1 MDNSQ
6 SYWHIVWN
14 QFRRNRWAVGGMWL
28 AGFFFFVALC
38 APFLAGRL
46 PFYWVD
52 WAAPDGGETLT
63 FPFWREFF
71 APMDTRERM
80 LDIFFNYFLLF
91 IPTIAIVRLL
101 TGRFHRWLLTAAG
114 VLLLIPF
121 CLTQGRNQPLDYLQ
135 LREAGKGRGAFPLLP
150 YGPYEQT
157 FFAPKHAPSWSSPS
171 SPAVAGT
178 SEAHERYSYL
188 GTDEVGR
195 DVLARLIHGSR
206 VSLAVGF
213 ISVGIATVIGLL
225 IGSLA
230 GYYGGWVDIVIS
242 RCVEIMMCF
251 PTFFLILTIIAFL
264 DQRSIVN
271 IMLVIGLT
279 GWTGTAMVIRGEIL
293 KQRQLD
299 YVTAV
304 RSLGA
309 GSARIIFRHI
319 LPNAV
324 APVLVGISFGIAGAI
339 AAESGLS
346 FLGLGVATPT
356 ATWGELLL
364 EGRDSPLPNW
374 WLSVFPGAAIFLSM
388 TAYNLVGEGLRDA
401 MDPKLRG

>member
-1 MDNSQ
+1 MDS
-6 SYWHIVWN
+6 SEGYWQTVWK
-14 QFRRNRWAVGGMWL
+14 QFKKNRWAVAGLGL
-28 AGFFFFVALC
+28 AFFFFLVAVC
-38 APFLAGRL
+38 APLLAGRL
-46 PFYWVD
+46 PLYWE
-52 WAAPDGGETLT
+52 AADGKIS

-71 APMDTRERM
+71 APMDTREKL
-80 LDIFFNYFLLF
+80 LDVFFNYLLLWLPAVF
-91 IPTIAIVRLL
+91 AARAVRLR
-101 TGRFHRWLLTAAG
+101 GKKWVA
-114 VLLLIPF
+114 VISLLLLLPF
-121 CLTQGRNQPLDYLQ
+121 ACTQGRNQPADYLRMQ
-135 LREAGKGRGAFPLLP
+135 EAGEGRGVFPLLP
-150 YGPYEQT
+150 YGAYEQAY
-157 FFAPKHAPSWSSPS
+157 FSPKTAPSWSRP
-171 SPAVAGT
+171 PETPG
-178 SEAHERYSYL
+178 RYSCL

-195 DVLARLIHGSR
+195 DVLARMIHGSR

-213 ISVGIATVIGLL
+213 ISVGIATVIGLI
-225 IGSLA
+225 IGSIA
-230 GYYGGWVDIVIS
+230 GYYGGWVDILIS

-264 DQRSIVN
+264 DQRSIIN

-279 GWTGTAMVIRGEIL
+279 GWTGTAMIIRGEIF

-309 GSARIIFRHI
+309 GTVRIIFRHI

-339 AAESGLS
+339 SAESGLS
-346 FLGLGVATPT
+346 FLGLGVAMPT

>member
-1 MDNSQ
+1 M
-6 SYWHIVWN
+6 
-14 QFRRNRWAVGGMWL
+14 
-28 AGFFFFVALC
+28 AGAFFAIALF

-46 PFYWVD
+46 PFYWLTT
-52 WAAPDGGETLT
+52 AASSGEQTLT

-80 LDIFFNYFLLF
+80 LDMLFNYFLLLL
-91 IPTIAIVRLL
+91 PTIGIIRLAMK
-101 TGRFHRWLLTAAG
+101 RFNRRALIIAAL
-114 VLLLIPF
+114 LLLIPF
-121 CLTQGRNQPLDYLQ
+121 CVTQRRNQPQDYLRLQ
-135 LREAGKGRGAFPLLP
+135 EAGEGRGMFPLLP
-150 YGPYEQT
+150 YGPYEQS
-157 FFAPKHAPSWSSPS
+157 FFLPKQAPSWSLAKTSPS
-171 SPAVAGT
+171 SSPLD
-178 SEAHERYSYL
+178 SRERYSYL

-213 ISVGIATVIGLL
+213 ISVGIATIIGLI
-225 IGSLA
+225 IGSIA
-230 GYYGGWVDIVIS
+230 GYYGGWVDIAIS

-264 DQRSIVN
+264 DQRSIIN

-279 GWTGTAMVIRGEIL
+279 GWTGTAMVIRGEIF

-319 LPNAV
+319 LPNAI
-324 APVLVGISFGIAGAI
+324 APILVGISFGIAGAI

>member
-1 MDNSQ
+1 M
-6 SYWHIVWN
+6 
-14 QFRRNRWAVGGMWL
+14 
-28 AGFFFFVALC
+28 AGRVLFYSRALC
-38 APFLAGRL
+38 SLFGGSLA
-46 PFYWVD
+46 PFYWVTT
-52 WAAPDGGETLT
+52 AAANGGGELT

-80 LDIFFNYFLLF
+80 LDIFFNYFLLL
-91 IPTIAIVRLL
+91 IPAVAIIRAL
-101 TGRFHRWLLTAAG
+101 TGKFSRPALIVTAL
-114 VLLLIPF
+114 LLLIPF
-121 CLTQGRNQPLDYLQ
+121 LTTQKRNQPNDYLRLQ
-135 LREAGKGRGAFPLLP
+135 ENGAGHGLFPLLP
-150 YGPYEQT
+150 YGPYEQS
-157 FFAPKHAPSWSSPS
+157 FFSPKQAPSWSMTSAGAASIS
-171 SPAVAGT
+171 SGDST
-178 SEAHERYSYL
+178 RYSYL

-213 ISVGIATVIGLL
+213 ISVGIATVIGL
-225 IGSLA
+225 IVGSVA
-230 GYYGGWVDIVIS
+230 GYYGGWVDIIIS

-264 DQRSIVN
+264 DQRSIIN

-299 YVTAV
+299 YVTAI

-319 LPNAV
+319 LPNAI

-401 MDPKLRG
+401 MDPKLRS

>member
-1 MDNSQ
+1 M
-6 SYWHIVWN
+6 
-14 QFRRNRWAVGGMWL
+14 
-28 AGFFFFVALC
+28 
-38 APFLAGRL
+38 
-46 PFYWVD
+46 
-52 WAAPDGGETLT
+52 T

-80 LDIFFNYFLLF
+80 LDMFFNYFLLL
-91 IPTIAIVRLL
+91 IPAVLIIRWV
-101 TGRFHRWLLTAAG
+101 TGRFRHWSLILTAA
-114 VLLLIPF
+114 LLLIPF
-121 CLTQGRNQPLDYLQ
+121 CLTQSRNQPQDYLRLQ
-135 LREAGKGRGAFPLLP
+135 ETGMGRGAFPLLP

-157 FFAPKHAPSWSSPS
+157 FFTPKHAPSWSSPS
-171 SPAVAGT
+171 T
-178 SEAHERYSYL
+178 SSDTTEPSERYSYL

-213 ISVGIATVIGLL
+213 ISVGIATVIGLI

-230 GYYGGWVDIVIS
+230 GYYGGWVDIAIS

-319 LPNAV
+319 LPNAL